1 MQLRDY
7 WRVLSKRWWIIVLIA
22 LVTSATAYGYSKLQ
36 QPLYRSSATLYV
48 TPRRYDYGLTMVI
61 QNLMRQYSQQLES
74 DMFLN
79 KVSEDLKLDLP
90 AATLKSRIHTS
101 GTVDNLAIRIDV
113 DDSDPAKAQ
122 AIAGALGK
130 EFLANHE
137 IRMEQVEK
145 ADKVDVYMYDN
156 PTPATLYRPR
166 TKVNTIAGGLLGL
179 LVAGVIV
186 FFLEYLDDTI
196 KTPADVERYVAAPVV
211 GNIPS
216 LVTKAYTEHRL
227 KRGIDA

>member
-1 MQLRDY
+1 MQIRDY
-7 WRVLSKRWWIIVLIA
+7 WRVLSKRWWIIFVVA
-22 LVTSATAYGYSKLQ
+22 LVTSATAYGYSKSQ
-36 QPLYRSSATLYV
+36 QPLFRSSATLYV

-61 QNLMRQYSQQLES
+61 QNLMRQYSQQVES
-74 DMFLN
+74 DKFLN

-113 DDSDPAKAQ
+113 DDPDPAMAQ
-122 AIAGALGK
+122 AVAGALGR
-130 EFLANHE
+130 EFLANND

-166 TKVNTIAGGLLGL
+166 TKVNTVAAGLLGL
-179 LVAGVIV
+179 LMGGVIV
-186 FFLEYLDDTI
+186 FFLEYLDDTL
-196 KTPADVERYVAAPVV
+196 KSPEDVERYVAVPVV
-211 GNIPS
+211 GNIPNIA
-216 LVTKAYTEHRL
+216 T
-227 KRGIDA
+227 RG